1 MPQPGPAEPARRS
14 GATLT
19 SQWFALLTGLMLGA
33 EFLGLAGCRLMGE
46 RPPAPAAI
54 GALVL
59 SALLIGGTGAVLLDW
74 LVLDKLRRL
83 TVASEELRRQAV
95 AGQGMELA
103 LNSRAEQIRRLR
115 HDIRGALSP
124 ALLIADRLLSHADPS
139 VQRAGQIMVRTV
151 DRATGLLAD
160 PDAKADE

>member
-1 MPQPGPAEPARRS
+1 MSERPGE
-14 GATLT
+14 
-19 SQWFALLTGLMLGA
+19 A
-33 EFLGLAGCRLMGE
+33 EFLASYD
-46 RPPAPAAI
+46 PTAYPAF
-54 GALVL
+54 ALTVDLTIFTIRSGVL